1 MQRWGSSFSL
11 PIRGLQPQDR
21 CPCVLCS
28 PLLCISHCL
37 CVWRCPLEIGYLLL
51 KLALALLAWVAVTC
65 ISLSE
70 SPKYSQLYLYITYRG
85 IVFGI
90 WRKKV
95 TFIKSLIGPY
105 SKQKVAASS
114 DPHDTVIPSTGFFNP
129 VCKKLL
135 HTQSR
140 EIWFYFMSM
149 QKWEIGGVKSTKLA
163 PLQYA
168 RCSFLCS
175 LNNKN
180 LPFPV
185 CLTT

>member
-1 MQRWGSSFSL
+1 MGVILFPANQGVTATGPMS
-11 PIRGLQPQDR
+11 
-21 CPCVLCS
+21 LCS
-28 PLLCISHCL
+28 LLSFTLHLTLPVCL
-37 CVWRCPLEIGYLLL
+37 KVPSRDWLSTPKIGFSS
-51 KLALALLAWVAVTC
+51 LLAWVAVTC